1 MSIQDTATKQY
12 VSEAEVFADA
22 FNYLIYDGEQVIK
35 PEQLTDMDTTQYVIP
50 YHEDEKGKPEAA
62 QKYRDTLKTLAVKTD
77 DRYTYLVLG
86 IENQSHVHYAMPV
99 RNMLYDAMQL
109 EKQVRDLASQHRKE
123 GKNGTSEEYLSGMKK
138 EDRLS
143 PVITLVINFGG
154 KKWDAPL
161 SLREMYG
168 EQPEKVLPFIQD
180 YRVFM
185 IDPMEMGDNDFQ
197 KLNSSLREVLAYI
210 KYQRDKAQMEKLLNE
225 DSKFSCLE
233 TNAALVINAMTN
245 AGIAIDPNKEAVNMC
260 EAIRQMV
267 DEGIMLGEKR
277 GEERGKKQG
286 SMNEKLIIARR
297 MLEKNYPM
305 EQVVDLTMLTKQE
318 VEELRKRYRQV
329 LCANS
334 FTNLAELRLHRA
346 GKPALNYLVAE
357 GRERVKGGEAACEAL
372 DVNSVF
378 CYQPASSSCISMY
391 FMLMYFFPPHWVP
404 AT

>member
-1 MSIQDTATKQY
+1 
-12 VSEAEVFADA
+12 
-22 FNYLIYDGEQVIK
+22 
-35 PEQLTDMDTTQYVIP
+35 
-50 YHEDEKGKPEAA
+50 
-62 QKYRDTLKTLAVKTD
+62 
-77 DRYTYLVLG
+77 
-86 IENQSHVHYAMPV
+86 
-99 RNMLYDAMQL
+99 
-109 EKQVRDLASQHRKE
+109 
-123 GKNGTSEEYLSGMKK
+123 MKK

-185 IDPMEMGDNDFQ
+185 IDPMEMSDNDLQ

-210 KYQRDKAQMEKLLNE
+210 KYQRDKAQMERLLNE

-245 AGIAIDPNKEAVNMC
+245 AGITIDPNKEAVNMC

-277 GEERGKKQG
+277 GEERG
-286 SMNEKLIIARR
+286 EKRGEERGEKRGEMQKALDIARR

-305 EQVVDLTMLTKQE
+305 EQIVDLTMLTKQE
-318 VEELRKRYRQV
+318 VEKLSKTIKQ
-329 LCANS
+329 
-334 FTNLAELRLHRA
+334 
-346 GKPALNYLVAE
+346 
-357 GRERVKGGEAACEAL
+357 
-372 DVNSVF
+372 
-378 CYQPASSSCISMY
+378 
-391 FMLMYFFPPHWVP
+391 
-404 AT
+404 

>member
-22 FNYLIYDGEQVIK
+22 FNYLIYDDEQVIK

-185 IDPMEMGDNDFQ
+185 IDPMEMSDNDLQ

-210 KYQRDKAQMEKLLNE
+210 KYQRDKARMEKMLNE

-245 AGIAIDPNKEAVNMC
+245 AGIAIDPNKEVVNMC

-267 DEGIMLGEKR
+267 DEGIMLGEKRGEERGEKR

-318 VEELRKRYRQV
+318 VEELSKTIKQ
-329 LCANS
+329 
-334 FTNLAELRLHRA
+334 
-346 GKPALNYLVAE
+346 
-357 GRERVKGGEAACEAL
+357 
-372 DVNSVF
+372 
-378 CYQPASSSCISMY
+378 
-391 FMLMYFFPPHWVP
+391 
-404 AT
+404 

>member
-1 MSIQDTATKQY
+1 M
-12 VSEAEVFADA
+12 
-22 FNYLIYDGEQVIK
+22 IK

-185 IDPMEMGDNDFQ
+185 IDPMEMSDNDLQ

-245 AGIAIDPNKEAVNMC
+245 AGITIDPNKEAVNMC

-267 DEGIMLGEKR
+267 DEGMMLGEKR
-277 GEERGKKQG
+277 GEERG
-286 SMNEKLIIARR
+286 EKRGEERGEKRGEMQKALDIARR

-318 VEELRKRYRQV
+318 VEELSKTIKQ
-329 LCANS
+329 
-334 FTNLAELRLHRA
+334 
-346 GKPALNYLVAE
+346 
-357 GRERVKGGEAACEAL
+357 
-372 DVNSVF
+372 
-378 CYQPASSSCISMY
+378 
-391 FMLMYFFPPHWVP
+391 
-404 AT
+404 